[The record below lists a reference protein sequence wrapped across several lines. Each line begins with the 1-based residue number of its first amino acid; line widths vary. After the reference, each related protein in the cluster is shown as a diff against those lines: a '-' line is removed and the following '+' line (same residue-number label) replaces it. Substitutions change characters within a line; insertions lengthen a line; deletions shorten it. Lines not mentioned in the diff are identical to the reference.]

1 MAFLVLTRFLS
12 FESLCSPMKAQLQ
25 AELASAADDTAREE
39 ITAAFASREKALE
52 HDIDHRP
59 LETHLTLEVSYNVRA
74 THTCATRPHPQRY
87 QLLLT
92 TTLFSS
98 CAVPLEVSVL
108 PSLTGR
114 RGAVS

>member
-12 FESLCSPMKAQLQ
+12 FESLCRPMKAQLQ
-25 AELASAADDTAREE
+25 GELAAAADDTAREE

-52 HDIDHRP
+52 HDIDHKP

-74 THTCATRPHPQRY
+74 THTRATRPHPHP

-108 PSLTGR
+108 PSFTGR